1 MTVRTAVTGSL
12 TAVALLAG
20 ALLGVPASGARADET
35 PAPVD
40 PGPVVMGDFPLQA
53 YAAEAAEAP
62 PELAEALRR
71 DLGIT
76 PEQFYAQADAAATAV
91 GVVDALEAAG
101 TTVFGSRLEGTELVV
116 SVPTEADA
124 AAVEQSGAI
133 AEVGEQ
139 PAAPGEPGEQP
150 GTPGAPAR
158 QRVDLPD
165 AELLRDLVGGQGYY
179 DHKGVYDYFCS
190 VGFNG
195 VDTATG
201 AAQFLTAGH
210 CVTPGA
216 AYGGRVFSLEQ
227 QRPGQ
232 NPTVAGTHLGSPLSA
247 SLKFGDYY
255 DTALYATAPA
265 WTPVP
270 AVGSWGGNQ
279 GSADAG
285 QRATVRDYTRAVVNQ
300 SICKSGRKT
309 GWTCGTVSAVDR
321 ASTIGTTDVNA
332 FLSNVCALTGDSG
345 GAVISG
351 SYAVGVIS
359 FGDYKTG
366 CGETGRT
373 TGSFPIDSQ
382 FFESALDVQTSWE
395 PLVSVSAPSS
405 DTLLGGA
412 PLYRGEAAT
421 GTVPGGGLR
430 HTVHL
435 SVDGGPER
443 LIPVGADG
451 RWSIPDAAGLGAGS
465 HGVSLFTSYGAGLQR
480 SPAVTGTV
488 LVADRPAVDRLDGA
502 TRFDVAVA
510 VADQAF
516 PGTAPVVY
524 VATGTNYPDALSAGP
539 AAVAKGGPLL
549 PVLPDSVP
557 EVVAAKIA
565 ALKPARIVIVG
576 GTDSVRDA
584 VRAALQ
590 QLVPD
595 ARVDRLAGADRYAA
609 SRAVVAD
616 AFGSAP
622 QAYVATGGG
631 FADALSAGGAAGSKG
646 QPVVLVNGPAAAAD
660 TPTLELFQTLK
671 STSLTVAGGRFSV
684 SEGVLDSLS
693 AGVPA
698 AVTRVSGDDRY
709 ATSVALNADA
719 FDEADTVY
727 LATGLNFPDALAG
740 GVLAGLQDA
749 PLYVVPGDCVPR
761 GVLAG
766 IARLGADDVVLL
778 GGTTALTPA
787 VQQLAPC
794 GF

>member
-20 ALLGVPASGARADET
+20 ALLGVPAPAARADET

-40 PGPVVMGDFPLQA
+40 PGPVVMGEFPLQA

-62 PELAEALRR
+62 PELVEALRR

-76 PEQFYAQADAAATAV
+76 PEQFFAQADAAATAG

-101 TTVFGSRLEGTELVV
+101 TVVLGSRLEGTELVV
-116 SVPTEADA
+116 SVPSDADA
-124 AAVEQSGAI
+124 DAVEEAGAV
-133 AEVGEQ
+133 AEVS
-139 PAAPGEPGEQP
+139 EQP

-158 QRVDLPD
+158 QTADLPD

-179 DHKGVYDYFCS
+179 DHKGLYDYFCS

-195 VDTATG
+195 IDTTSG

-216 AYGGRVFSLEQ
+216 EYGGRVFSLEQ
-227 QRPGQ
+227 QAPGQ
-232 NPTVAGTHLGSPLSA
+232 VPPVAGTHLGSPLPA
-247 SLKFGDYY
+247 SLRFGDFY

-265 WTPVP
+265 WTPLP

-279 GSADAG
+279 GPADAG
-285 QRATVRDYTRAVVNQ
+285 EGVTVRDYTRAVVNQ

-309 GWTCGTVSAVDR
+309 GWTCGTVSAVDVE
-321 ASTIGTTDVNA
+321 STIGSTEVNA
-332 FLSNVCALTGDSG
+332 FLSNVCALSGDSG
-345 GAVISG
+345 GAVVSG

-366 CGETGRT
+366 CGEAGRT
-373 TGSFPIDSQ
+373 TGSFPIDSK
-382 FFESALDVQTSWE
+382 FFQSALDVQTSWE
-395 PLVSVSAPSS
+395 PLVEVPVPTS
-405 DTLLGGA
+405 DTLLGGV

-430 HTVHL
+430 NTVHL
-435 SVDGGPER
+435 SVDGGPEK
-443 LIPVGADG
+443 LVPVGADG
-451 RWSIPDAAGLGAGS
+451 RWSIPDAAGLTPGS
-465 HGVSLFTSYGAGLQR
+465 HGVSLYTSYGAGIQR

-510 VADQAF
+510 VADEAF

-549 PVLPDSVP
+549 PVLPDTVP

-576 GTDSVRDA
+576 GTDSVRDS

-595 ARVDRLAGADRYAA
+595 ARVDRLAGADRYEA
-609 SRAVVAD
+609 SRSVVAD
-616 AFGSAP
+616 AFSVEP
-622 QAYVATGGG
+622 HAYVATGGG

-646 QPVVLVNGPAAAAD
+646 EPVVLVNGPAAAAD
-660 TPTLELFQTLK
+660 APTLELFQTLK
-671 STSLTVAGGRFSV
+671 SGSLTVAGGRFSV

-698 AVTRVSGDDRY
+698 TVTRVSGDDRY
-709 ATSVALNADA
+709 STSVALNADA
-719 FDEADTVY
+719 FDQADTVY

-740 GVLAGLQDA
+740 GVLAGLRDA
-749 PLYVVPGDCVPR
+749 PLYVVPGTCVPR

-766 IARLGADDVVLL
+766 IAELGATDVVLL
-778 GGTTALTPA
+778 GGGTALTPA
-787 VQQLAPC
+787 VEQLAPC
-794 GF
+794 SF